1 METPD
6 RPATRLVLR
15 AALKEVSP
23 IVARVISVPDSLK
36 IQQFHELFL
45 AMLDWR
51 GDPNFIFRV
60 HGQAFASF
68 RRRYRDTRLD
78 DFRLRP
84 SEKFVY
90 VCDTLDLWEWEVRV
104 LDTEPLSTADDL
116 APRCLK
122 GRGGA
127 PPELCGGPVGY
138 RLMLRRQQAG
148 PAIADP
154 STTATTVR
162 LLAASWLA
170 RHRSCPH
177 CGRRFVRKASGHRTV
192 STVYGQV
199 AVPSPRWRC
208 CPCRPGNDRTFRPTA
223 RWLTDR
229 TTPDARA
236 HDALAGVVRSR

>member
-6 RPATRLVLR
+6 RPVRRFVLR

-51 GDPNFIFRV
+51 GDPDFILRV
-60 HGQAFASF
+60 RGQTFASF

-78 DFRLRP
+78 DFRLRAQ
-84 SEKFVY
+84 EKFVY
-90 VCDTLDLWEWEVRV
+90 VCDTLDLWEWEIRV
-104 LDTEPLSTADDL
+104 LDTEPLSAADDP

-122 GRGGA
+122 GRGAA

-138 RLMLRRQQAG
+138 RLMLRRQLAG

-154 STTATTVR
+154 STAATTVG
-162 LLAASWLA
+162 LLAAAYGDEFDKLDLA
-170 RHRSCPH
+170 TLEETLTEGWKSVETRLERTGELAPT
-177 CGRRFVRKASGHRTV
+177 RFSLEGTNERLA
-192 STVYGQV
+192 
-199 AVPSPRWRC
+199 AWWRC
-208 CPCRPGNDRTFRPTA
+208 RGELPWNF
-223 RWLTDR
+223 
-229 TTPDARA
+229 
-236 HDALAGVVRSR
+236 VSR